1 MGDTRV
7 PRVGVQSLEP
17 LGLPPATDAPQVTVR
32 EGFTLSLSGFTPFTR
47 MAPWR
52 PSPSQSTNH
61 QPQAALTPQLG
72 DPSKFSRIRP
82 PLSLVSASPEL
93 KGEDGE
99 DGGDQL
105 AGRPAETHG
114 RLRALSPGPSP
125 LERAAPNRLGEPPCS
140 RTPPPYS
147 RHRPGPQAASRD
159 DSGTCAQHSSNC
171 SSVKECQPRGHPQE
185 KGRCRHQTMSLNAH
199 AGVQTQEHPPFQIL
213 VSARQVPS
221 HQGGRSTRIL
231 QRSQWDCDRP
241 LLQRQHPQ
249 PGASPKLT
257 PPCGR
262 RGRAATR
269 LHWGP
274 REESCQ
280 TPSPSQ
286 RGQPRR
292 EPLPA
297 AVLLR
302 SSDAGPAHRGLDDH
316 PAPGNIL
323 ERRQGLSEDSKNR
336 NRSLPQNFPVS

>member
-185 KGRCRHQTMSLNAH
+185 KG
-199 AGVQTQEHPPFQIL
+199 
-213 VSARQVPS
+213 
-221 HQGGRSTRIL
+221 
-231 QRSQWDCDRP
+231 
-241 LLQRQHPQ
+241 
-249 PGASPKLT
+249 
-257 PPCGR
+257 
-262 RGRAATR
+262 
-269 LHWGP
+269 
-274 REESCQ
+274 
-280 TPSPSQ
+280 
-286 RGQPRR
+286 
-292 EPLPA
+292 
-297 AVLLR
+297 
-302 SSDAGPAHRGLDDH
+302 
-316 PAPGNIL
+316 
-323 ERRQGLSEDSKNR
+323 
-336 NRSLPQNFPVS
+336 